1 MKKHITKKRTRLWIV
16 DDNENYCILLSES
29 LRFNKKIVVENYFHS
44 IKEVLKALQKKRI
57 ADPEVMLLDIRMPEE
72 SGIDGLP
79 AILQSAPD
87 VKVIMLTS
95 HDDPEEI
102 QESLKN
108 GATGYLLKNSTALD
122 ISRAIEKVI
131 EGGSPLDPMI
141 TKKIVG
147 MLMNNTGLADVPKL
161 LTMRER
167 EIIHQ
172 IVRGMSNEKLAA
184 KMNVSYFTITTHL
197 KNIYKKLHVHSRH
210 ALMARAYKDGI
221 TGK

>member
-1 MKKHITKKRTRLWIV
+1 MNKHLAKKRTKVWIV

-29 LRFNKKIVVENYFHS
+29 LRFNKRIVIDNYFHS
-44 IKEVLKALQKKRI
+44 IKEVLRALQKKN
-57 ADPEVMLLDIRMPEE
+57 ADPAIILLDIRMPEV

-79 AILQSAPD
+79 AILRLASD

-95 HDDPEEI
+95 HDDQEEI
-102 QESLKN
+102 QASLKN

-131 EGGSPLDPMI
+131 EGGSPIDPMI
-141 TKKIVG
+141 TKKILG
-147 MLMNNTGLADVPKL
+147 MLMNNSGIADVPKL
-161 LTMRER
+161 LTNRER
-167 EIIHQ
+167 EIITH
-172 IVRGMSNEKLAA
+172 IVKGMSNEKLAA

-210 ALMARAYKDGI
+210 ALMAKAYKDGI
-221 TGK
+221 VRK